1 MAALPA
7 ALLVLVVLLLPVP
20 TRGCSNF
27 LMENDYVLSVR
38 TVDSP
43 TPLSYGVLTSP
54 RGATLAHN
62 GATARY
68 GYVGFATRELGVVVQ
83 GILSGGLNEA
93 GLTCDVQVR
102 ADARVAAA
110 CVQTRGRIYA
120 AHCASLARD
129 GRGVVGK
136 H

>member
-1 MAALPA
+1 MTVALLPA
-7 ALLVLVVLLLPVP
+7 AVLLLLLLVLLPLP
-20 TRGCSNF
+20 ATHSCSNF
-27 LMENDYVLSVR
+27 LMENDFVLSVR

-54 RGATLAHN
+54 RGATLTHN

-93 GLTCDVQVR
+93 GLTCDVQVAKGCGR
-102 ADARVAAA
+102 CALHSYARGGGD
-110 CVQTRGRIYA
+110 C
-120 AHCASLARD
+120 C
-129 GRGVVGK
+129 
-136 H
+136 